1 MLTPTATEDD
11 FGHDHFELVA
21 ALARPRVRNITRRRV
36 LSASVAMA
44 GAALAGIAP
53 VFGQQGPLRQ
63 TVEDALGPFYP
74 LTVPADHD
82 FDLTQVA
89 GKDGRA
95 KGQLLYVSGR
105 VLNTKGE
112 PVADAVIEIWQ
123 ANAVGRYDHPG
134 DDNKNPLD
142 LNFQGYARIRT
153 GADGSYQLKTIKPG
167 EYGSRTPHIHF
178 DVKGKNTRVVTQMYF
193 EGEAKNATDGLL
205 SRRSPASKKTLISS
219 YGKPA
224 GQQEKDALVAL
235 WDVVLADG

>member
-74 LTVPADHD
+74 LAVPADHD

-105 VLNTKGE
+105 VMNTKGE
-112 PVADAVIEIWQ
+112 PVADALIEIWQ

-193 EGEAKNATDGLL
+193 ENEAKNATDGLL

-224 GQQEKDALVAL
+224 GRQEKDALVAL